1 MIKGM
6 KRLPCKERRARAL
19 QSTEGEEA
27 ERRCVWG
34 LQNQMEAK

>member
-6 KRLPCKERRARAL
+6 KRLPCKERRARTL
-19 QSTEGEEA
+19 QSTEGEKA